1 MAKYTNIDFNP
12 DLLNRPNI
20 DELLNK
26 VKSLKGMR
34 LRDKIDLLVIGGNTI
49 RIDRPTLDT
58 RYIQGNNPDVFIYS
72 KNKILDNSIPLFKTA
87 NRKVIIS
94 DDLFKLLDYKFVMI
108 EGTYNLLE
116 KLKQRIDFIILI
128 ISPKI
133 KNGDNALNEID
144 IDFEIMHENFIG
156 DDKIVF
162 LKRK

>member
-1 MAKYTNIDFNP
+1 
-12 DLLNRPNI
+12 
-20 DELLNK
+20 
-26 VKSLKGMR
+26 
-34 LRDKIDLLVIGGNTI
+34 
-49 RIDRPTLDT
+49 
-58 RYIQGNNPDVFIYS
+58 
-72 KNKILDNSIPLFKTA
+72 
-87 NRKVIIS
+87 
-94 DDLFKLLDYKFVMI
+94 MI